1 MGRPR
6 YLASQWSV
14 GVRLVS
20 AAVRLRSLGL
30 SAGLLAV
37 AALGTSACAEQT
49 AAARVGDAT
58 VSESELMDEI
68 EVLADLSSQ
77 PAEGDLGSS
86 YSQTFV
92 GRVLQQRIVVLLID
106 RVLDE
111 EGAEVTDEDRAAAR
125 QQIEQR
131 DQAFADVPS
140 WYQDVT
146 VDDFSK
152 FNKLAEIYPDDSGL
166 GAIVDMAERVD
177 VELSSRYGSW
187 DPSLIQEHY
196 SSQFQAPAPV
206 VPPRGPEP
214 APNGE
219 GSGDDP
225 TAPGVVPGGEAPAPE
240 GGPTDEAAAIGGDD
254 SGSFE

>member
-1 MGRPR
+1 M
-6 YLASQWSV
+6 LA
-14 GVRLVS
+14 L
-20 AAVRLRSLGL
+20 
-30 SAGLLAV
+30 
-37 AALGTSACAEQT
+37 AALALGATGCAEQSP
-49 AAARVGDAT
+49 AARVGDVT

-68 EVLADLSSQ
+68 EVLADLSSE
-77 PAEGDLGSS
+77 PVEGDLGSS

-125 QQIEQR
+125 QQIEQQ
-131 DQAFADVPS
+131 DQAFAEVPS

-152 FNKLAEIYPDDSGL
+152 FNKLAELHPDDSGL
-166 GAIVDMAERVD
+166 SAIVDMAERVD

-187 DPSLIQEHY
+187 DPSRIQEHY

-206 VPPRGPEP
+206 VPPRGPQP

-219 GSGDDP
+219 GSSADP
-225 TAPGVVPGGEAPAPE
+225 TVPGVVPGGDPTAPE
-240 GGPTDEAAAIGGDD
+240 GGVPAEAAATGDGD